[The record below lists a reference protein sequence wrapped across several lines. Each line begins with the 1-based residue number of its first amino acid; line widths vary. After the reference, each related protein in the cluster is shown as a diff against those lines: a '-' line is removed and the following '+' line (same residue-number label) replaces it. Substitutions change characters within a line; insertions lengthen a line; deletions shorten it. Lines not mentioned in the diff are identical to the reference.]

1 LTRIKV
7 CLLPNTVLLRLW
19 HSLSNAISA
28 GARKI
33 WDRKQTPEQ
42 SMSAA
47 VPDWQA
53 ARAQA
58 EAEAAARLDSDPALA
73 AAVPQIA
80 VVLGQLLTD
89 DPAAKETSLLQ
100 KLGTEIAA
108 RLHTAEYADW
118 ADAFEQRFVS
128 ADASFTSRLIAVEL
142 AIGAAAGDLF
152 GRNPGDLELTL
163 VRHILEALPAAF
175 RTFDVAAEAALRQ
188 TPGGAELLDAVLRQR
203 AANFATAP
211 HETPLTYPPLPT
223 IPPELNRTGR
233 RLIDAWE
240 GSPGS
245 RPVFVPD
252 AFAYDLLRR
261 VDRQAYL
268 AAVQTLPHPGLA
280 QHVIATAGRH
290 ASLGELCLLLREA
303 GPAFDPDGIW
313 IEESTVPFLLL
324 ALCTERLSGSAGAR
338 HGRPDTCAPSTDAAA
353 GDMMPEILDALAA
366 RPDGVPLGYA
376 WLQYLIW
383 SGHARGRWRKGLT
396 TSSPPDLLTVLKL
409 LGAWLPPHSEPEK
422 WIAEEQ
428 ELWRNDRIF
437 SILIILLSHAA
448 ERGTAADFVAR
459 VLTQDLA
466 SSFGV
471 ERFAAD
477 AGSYERHI
485 IGSAIGAIPD
495 AANWFKQLWATLFH
509 LRDRARRYRHGRGSQ
524 TPPNV
529 GQVAVIWSL
538 CGLGFIDPASEGSRA
553 LWVQLEAAARESIL
567 TDGVR
572 LHNDAWRAALCWLGA
587 YWPVIFRDDP
597 PAGSPG
603 SLDDF
608 ISFWAAPASE
618 FAILIHE
625 LHHQGVTI
633 TQLSR
638 SLPDGQLLRHGADKL
653 GRMRGVDPGSK
664 IASAIRKIAD
674 NLDALR
680 IAEATA
686 ATRP

>member
-1 LTRIKV
+1 
-7 CLLPNTVLLRLW
+7 
-19 HSLSNAISA
+19 
-28 GARKI
+28 
-33 WDRKQTPEQ
+33 
-42 SMSAA
+42 MSGA

-58 EAEAAARLDSDPALA
+58 EAEALLKSDPALA

-80 VVLGQLLTD
+80 AVLGQLLTD
-89 DPAAKETSLLQ
+89 DPAAERTGLLQ
-100 KLGTEIAA
+100 KLRAEVAA
-108 RLHTAEYADW
+108 RLHAAEYADW
-118 ADAFEQRFVS
+118 ADAFEQRLVS

-142 AIGAAAGDLF
+142 AIGAAAGGFF
-152 GRNPGDLELTL
+152 GRNPGAPELTL

-175 RTFDVAAEAALRQ
+175 RTFDVATEAALRQ
-188 TPGGAELLDAVLRQR
+188 TPGAAELLDTVLRRR

-211 HETPLTYPPLPT
+211 QEAPFTYPPLAA

-240 GSPGS
+240 GSPVF
-245 RPVFVPD
+245 RPVFVRD
-252 AFAYDLLRR
+252 AFAFDLLRR
-261 VDRQAYL
+261 ADRRAYL
-268 AAVQTLPHPGLA
+268 AAVETLPHPGLA

-290 ASLGELCLLLREA
+290 ATLGELCLLLREA
-303 GPAFDPDGIW
+303 GPAFEPDGRW

-324 ALCTERLSGSAGAR
+324 ALCTERLSGGAEAR
-338 HGRPDTCAPSTDAAA
+338 DGCPDSGAPGTAAA
-353 GDMMPEILDALAA
+353 VGDMMAEILDALAA

-383 SGHARGRWRKGLT
+383 SGHARGRWRSGPT
-396 TSSPPDLLTVLKL
+396 ATPPPDLLTVLRL

-428 ELWRNDRIF
+428 ELWRNDRIY
-437 SILIILLSHAA
+437 SILIVLLSHAA

-471 ERFAAD
+471 DRFAAD
-477 AGSYERHI
+477 AGSHERHI
-485 IGSAIGAIPD
+485 IGSAIAAIPD
-495 AANWFKQLWATLFH
+495 TANWFSELWAKLFH
-509 LRDRARRYRHGRGSQ
+509 LRDRARRYRHGRDSQ

-529 GQVAVIWSL
+529 GQVAVVWGL
-538 CGLGFIDPASEGSRA
+538 CGLGFIDPASEASRA

-567 TDGVR
+567 TDGIR
-572 LHNDAWRAALCWLGA
+572 LHNDAWRAALRWLGA
-587 YWPVIFRDDP
+587 YWPVIFRNDP
-597 PAGSPG
+597 PARSPG

-618 FAILIHE
+618 FAVLIQE
-625 LHHQGVTI
+625 MHHHGVTI
-633 TQLSR
+633 AQLSR
-638 SLPDGQLLRHGADKL
+638 SIMDGQLLRHGADEL

-674 NLDALR
+674 DLDALP

-686 ATRP
+686 ATPLHPS